1 MRAAAPAVMR
11 RWRSSRSGSIVA
23 KNSASCSSA
32 TSMPTEYDAL
42 LIHAWTLTWAIESLD
57 LICERNGWVTNPSQ
71 SAGNTSIPAILVRG
85 DHFFLDLLP
94 TLGTRLFTAAFT
106 FFCSAGVPY
115 WATLARAFRAC
126 ALSGIGYLRLPGRA
140 NSFLL
145 NFLRCFVL
153 RSFAMVHHYPPV
165 QPVNPLMGG

>member
-1 MRAAAPAVMR
+1 MLSKTGVALRARCRWLRVFGVSARCGMRKPNTR
-11 RWRSSRSGSIVA
+11 
-23 KNSASCSSA
+23 ASVK
-32 TSMPTEYDAL
+32 P
-42 LIHAWTLTWAIESLD
+42 
-57 LICERNGWVTNPSQ
+57 RPVQ

-85 DHFFLDLLP
+85 DHFILDLLP
-94 TLGTRLFTAAFT
+94 TLGNRRFTAAFT